1 MNLKRVSFSQ
11 GHGQEVAGTDPVDA
25 GTRTGCGRCRTW
37 GTAGNGDAVGTWA
50 GCEAGVGHGVLQDM
64 GCCRDKGR
72 MWPVQEM
79 ECCRTWGCCRRWGA
93 AGHRVLQ
100 DMGCCRDKGRM
111 WPELDMGVLQTSLP
125 WSAIISTA
133 RTAHWW
139 REHFRCEHW

>member
-11 GHGQEVAGTDPVDA
+11 GHGQEVAGTDHVDA

-72 MWPVQEM
+72 MWPEH
-79 ECCRTWGCCRRWGA
+79 G
-93 AGHRVLQ
+93 
-100 DMGCCRDKGRM
+100 
-111 WPELDMGVLQTSLP
+111 GVADQLAVVGYHFHGENCSLV
-125 WSAIISTA
+125 A
-133 RTAHWW
+133 
-139 REHFRCEHW
+139 

>member
-11 GHGQEVAGTDPVDA
+11 GHGQEVAGTDHVDA

-111 WPELDMGVLQTSLP
+111 WPEHGGVADQLAVVGYHFHGENCSLV
-125 WSAIISTA
+125 A
-133 RTAHWW
+133 
-139 REHFRCEHW
+139 